1 MTANQNDRDDGIGL
15 QRESDGVMDFDK
27 NSYQAKGSDVES
39 LSSSKKNGAAGD
51 TTQASG
57 VADDTTATSL
67 SSLGR
72 RDTVQIIRLRRLV
85 FALMTVFMLL
95 IGYASYYILNQ
106 WQISHLDDAF
116 HDVASKIIDSFHWK
130 LQRKLHVLSSLST
143 SISSYANL
151 KKKRITFR
159 GDDGVL
165 DSQVSS
171 AWPMVT
177 IPDFHILASSSRNIA
192 HAVSV
197 SFCPLVT
204 DETRPNWEYYSVNH
218 ADQWIEN
225 GYEFEQRHHSAE
237 AARGRHLLGT
247 TDNTVSPR
255 ITVLDE
261 DNAALI
267 TAPPASSNNN
277 SNKTYFFPLW
287 QSSPIVPELVN
298 YDMSSN
304 ENFNEGIQAMV
315 ASHQAVLGKVTDI
328 DDGSQSHVV
337 MDQFEQHWQQQ
348 QQGGTTIDYGRD
360 PVSKL
365 YFPVFED
372 LLEATSSNGSKNLVG
387 MVVAVLFWEIY
398 MNNVLPHGTPPMMV
412 RLHNECDEEGV
423 SYSYQIIGQ
432 DVTYMGRS
440 GTHHDDIKFRMME
453 TKVITTDLSLLTH
466 RSTVDT
472 KDHFEGVATLNH
484 DFCPYKISIYPTEE
498 FVDEFIT
505 NLPFYFA
512 AIIVGIFLF
521 TMFMIRCYD
530 WQVDKRQEMVM
541 EQVLKSNAIVASI
554 FPAEVRDRL
563 FKDDKKGGQS
573 KVSFNT
579 DFQKAKIKNF
589 LYGDNQT
596 GNNDDGPAEEH
607 GVEANRKSNI
617 IGATGAAADLISSD
631 AIAYEFEVSESS
643 TLIIILILCAHSRRF
658 SSFQKSL

>member
-1 MTANQNDRDDGIGL
+1 MAEKQNGRD
-15 QRESDGVMDFDK
+15 ESDGAMDFDK
-27 NSYQAKGSDVES
+27 NSYQAKSAKGSDLES
-39 LSSSKKNGAAGD
+39 LSSSKKNGDGAAGD

-72 RDTVQIIRLRRLV
+72 RDTVQIIRLRRFV
-85 FALMTVFMLL
+85 FALMTIFMLL
-95 IGYASYYILNQ
+95 IGYASYYILSQ

-116 HDVASKIIDSFHWK
+116 HDEASKIIDSFHWN
-130 LQRKLHVLSSLST
+130 LQRKLHVMSSLST
-143 SISSYANL
+143 SISSYASL

-159 GDDGVL
+159 NDDGEL
-165 DSQVSS
+165 DSHLSS

-177 IPDFHILASSSRNIA
+177 IPDFHILGSSSRTLA
-192 HAVSV
+192 HALSV

-204 DETRPNWEYYSVNH
+204 DETRQDWEFYSVNH
-218 ADQWIEN
+218 AAQWIDN
-225 GYEFEQRHHSAE
+225 GYEFEQREHSAE
-237 AARGRHLLGT
+237 AARARGRHLST
-247 TDNTVSPR
+247 SAATNNTVSVSPR

-261 DNAALI
+261 DNGQLI
-267 TAPPASSNNN
+267 PAPSASSNSD

-328 DDGSQSHVV
+328 HYDGQSHVV
-337 MDQFEQHWQQQ
+337 MEQFEQHWQDE
-348 QQGGTTIDYGRD
+348 GSTVDFTRD

-372 LLEATSSNGSKNLVG
+372 LLEATASNGSKNLVG

-398 MNNVLPHGTPPMMV
+398 MTDVLPPGTPPMTV
-412 RLHNECDEEGV
+412 SLRNECDEEGV

-440 GTHHDDIKFRMME
+440 GTYHDDIKFKMME

-472 KDHFEGVATLNH
+472 STNNHYDGVATLNH
-484 DFCPYKISIYPTEE
+484 DFCPYKMSIYPTEE

-530 WQVDKRQEMVM
+530 WQVDRRQVRCMSPVA
-541 EQVLKSNAIVASI
+541 VL
-554 FPAEVRDRL
+554 L
-563 FKDDKKGGQS
+563 Q
-573 KVSFNT
+573 
-579 DFQKAKIKNF
+579 
-589 LYGDNQT
+589 
-596 GNNDDGPAEEH
+596 
-607 GVEANRKSNI
+607 
-617 IGATGAAADLISSD
+617 
-631 AIAYEFEVSESS
+631 
-643 TLIIILILCAHSRRF
+643 
-658 SSFQKSL
+658 